1 MEKRRQQMSVKL
13 LSNLDIGEKG
23 RIVRIRGEAAMHRLL
38 FDLGLF
44 VGRTVSIEKPSL
56 PLLEDPIEIRTQ
68 ESVLSLEKQIAA
80 SIHVEVA

>member
-1 MEKRRQQMSVKL
+1 MSVKL

-44 VGRTVSIEKPSL
+44 IGRTVSVEKSSL
-56 PLLEDPIEIRTQ
+56 PQLEDPIEVRTQ